1 MVNVRILGLV
11 NVRLANNL
19 TPIFDGLDITY
30 QRIRAALSTALNKHW
45 QDLRGKKG
53 KEGTHCLP
61 LQTTSG
67 RLGGNV
73 TMFVDIRLF
82 LENASNQAEK

>member
-1 MVNVRILGLV
+1 MEMPYLFPFFIPSLNAKAFAMNHDI
-11 NVRLANNL
+11 
-19 TPIFDGLDITY
+19 IFEGLDTTY
-30 QRIRAALSTALNKHW
+30 QRLQAALCTALNKHW

-73 TMFVDIRLF
+73 TIFVDKAF
-82 LENASNQAEK
+82 P